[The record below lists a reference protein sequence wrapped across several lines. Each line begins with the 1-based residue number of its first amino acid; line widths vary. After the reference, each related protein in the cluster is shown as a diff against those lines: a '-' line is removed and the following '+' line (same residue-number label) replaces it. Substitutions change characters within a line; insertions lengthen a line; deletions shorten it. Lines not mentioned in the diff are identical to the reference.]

1 VFEGVSDRQSDCEC
15 RRWIEGDA
23 DRGHQENQE
32 QVSAV
37 VLVELRRQGEFDTR
51 EQQQPTQYRIR
62 YRFEQ
67 RIAALAEAKPEHD
80 KHEADQNGRG
90 RCVLDM
96 LRRADSPMMA
106 REIAAE
112 LAARYQIDA
121 SNMDAMNA
129 LVAKVRNTLARQRG
143 LASEMR
149 GDAKAWRVEA

>member
-1 VFEGVSDRQSDCEC
+1 MFEGVSDRQSGCEC
-15 RRWIEGDA
+15 RRWIEGDP

-32 QVSAV
+32 QVSVV
-37 VLVELRRQGEFDTR
+37 VLVELRRRGEFDTR

-121 SNMDAMNA
+121 SSMDAMNP
-129 LVAKVRNTLARQRG
+129 LVAKVRNALARQRG